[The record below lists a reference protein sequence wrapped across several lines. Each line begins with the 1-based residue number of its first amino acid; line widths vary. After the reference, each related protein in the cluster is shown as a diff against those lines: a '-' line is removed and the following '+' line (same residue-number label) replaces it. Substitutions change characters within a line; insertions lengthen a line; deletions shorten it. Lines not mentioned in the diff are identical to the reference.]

1 MNNKKCY
8 LVGIK
13 GVGMTSLAVYLKEK
27 GYRVSG
33 SDVSEEFP
41 TDEIL
46 HKNKINVIEGFKK
59 ENINYSYDFVVAT
72 GAHGGLTNIEV
83 ETARQINIPTYSH
96 GEFLGKQLSEKY
108 GISIA
113 GCHGKTTT
121 SALTAYLL
129 SKANLSPSYI
139 IGTAYINGFD
149 AGGKYGKGD
158 YFVAEADEYVT
169 CPLTDRKPRFLW
181 HFPKIL
187 VITNIE
193 FDHPDVYK
201 DINDIIDAFLNL
213 VKNLVGEKILICCID
228 NENVKKLLIKI
239 KQLQLPINIITYGY
253 SSLADYRL
261 TSVFSHQGIISSDIE
276 RKNIVVGR
284 LNLRVAGRH
293 NLSNA
298 LASLLVGDCIGL
310 KWKEM
315 LPIVAS
321 FNGTNRRFE
330 KIYEYKNKLL
340 FDDYAHHPSEILATL
355 KAVKEWYGNRK
366 LIVIFQPH
374 TYSRTKLLL
383 NDFSKSFILAD
394 KVFLA
399 DIFPSAREKY
409 DNSISS
415 RILAIEINKIKKNSV
430 YVGNLKVLLSLLK
443 KEITG
448 DDLIITMGAGDI
460 YLWHKSIIDLI
471 KNNGK

>member
-1 MNNKKCY
+1 
-8 LVGIK
+8 
-13 GVGMTSLAVYLKEK
+13 
-27 GYRVSG
+27 
-33 SDVSEEFP
+33 
-41 TDEIL
+41 
-46 HKNKINVIEGFKK
+46 
-59 ENINYSYDFVVAT
+59 
-72 GAHGGLTNIEV
+72 
-83 ETARQINIPTYSH
+83 
-96 GEFLGKQLSEKY
+96 
-108 GISIA
+108 
-113 GCHGKTTT
+113 
-121 SALTAYLL
+121 
-129 SKANLSPSYI
+129 
-139 IGTAYINGFD
+139 
-149 AGGKYGKGD
+149 
-158 YFVAEADEYVT
+158 
-169 CPLTDRKPRFLW
+169 
-181 HFPKIL
+181 
-187 VITNIE
+187 
-193 FDHPDVYK
+193 
-201 DINDIIDAFLNL
+201 
-213 VKNLVGEKILICCID
+213 
-228 NENVKKLLIKI
+228 
-239 KQLQLPINIITYGY
+239 
-253 SSLADYRL
+253 
-261 TSVFSHQGIISSDIE
+261 
-276 RKNIVVGR
+276 
-284 LNLRVAGRH
+284 
-293 NLSNA
+293 
-298 LASLLVGDCIGL
+298 
-310 KWKEM
+310 M